1 MSAGEL
7 APCLGIIEATWTRN
21 ENQTSLFSN
30 SGEADIIEVGDPFW
44 SIDVRV
50 NIKNRAHFDEW
61 EAFLA
66 RRKLAVNTF
75 TMWRTMRPRPRDT
88 GITSD
93 ASLTVN
99 AYNPGTSQLTLG
111 GYGAGRAANYG
122 DMISYRTAASGY
134 WVGQVTEPATADGS
148 GVITVDVWPRPWA
161 PHASAPLPRRIQ
173 AVGEFRMLKKPRIK
187 EGFKDWSIRFE
198 ADQVLR

>member
-7 APCLGIIEATWTRN
+7 APCLGIIEATWSRN

-66 RRKLAVNTF
+66 RRQLAVNTF
-75 TMWRTMRPRPRDT
+75 TMWRTMRPNPKDKS
-88 GITSD
+88 ITSD
-93 ASLTVN
+93 VGLSLQSYSVAN
-99 AYNPGTSQLTLG
+99 SRLTFG
-111 GYGAGRAANYG
+111 GWGAGKAANYG
-122 DMISYRTAASGY
+122 DMLSYRTSANGY
-134 WVGQVTEPATADGS
+134 WIGQVVAPATADGS
-148 GVITVDVWPRPWA
+148 GNITVDVWPRPWA
-161 PHASAPLPRRIQ
+161 PHATTILPRRIQ
-173 AVGEFRMLKKPRIK
+173 AVGEFRMLKTPRIK
-187 EGFKDWSIRFE
+187 EGFKDWNIRFE
-198 ADQVLR
+198 AEQVLR